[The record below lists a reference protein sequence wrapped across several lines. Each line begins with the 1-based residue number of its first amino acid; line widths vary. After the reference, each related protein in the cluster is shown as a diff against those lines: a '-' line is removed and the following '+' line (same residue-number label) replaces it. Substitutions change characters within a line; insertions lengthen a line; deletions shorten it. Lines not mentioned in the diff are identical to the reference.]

1 MSTNTHVHKVYT
13 AILSVI
19 IVLPPIIFYFMY
31 TSIGWRYSDISQ
43 VDKVDTFTGYF
54 PGFLR
59 NINVIH
65 AISIVCCLVAII
77 LAARSFRKRS
87 LSLRITTLIV
97 VLVAIM
103 ILFFDFSQ
111 MI

>member
-1 MSTNTHVHKVYT
+1 MSTKTHVHKIYT

-19 IVLPPIIFYFMY
+19 ILLPPIIFYFMF
-31 TSIGWRYSDISQ
+31 TSIGWRYSDISP

-65 AISIVCCLVAII
+65 AISITCCLVAII

-87 LSLRITTLIV
+87 LALRITTLIV